1 MGNKIG
7 IIYFSGTGNTKFVAQ
22 NIAKKLQQ
30 WGEELDLINIEKDK
44 IIPTHY
50 KYLIIGGPIY
60 IDRYPEILIKYAS
73 RSSLKIF
80 SIFPLIEINFSRKIS
95 ISTSA
100 FDLLASFKFNFSN
113 I

>member
-60 IDRYPEILIKYAS
+60 IDRYPEILIKYAKDN
-73 RSSLKIF
+73 LK
-80 SIFPLIEINFSRKIS
+80 NNKI
-95 ISTSA
+95 
-100 FDLLASFKFNFSN
+100 KKEKSN
-113 I
+113 PKENKPIDHDIKIYKK

>member
-1 MGNKIG
+1 MGNKIA

-60 IDRYPEILIKYAS
+60 ID
-73 RSSLKIF
+73 KIG
-80 SIFPLIEINFSRKIS
+80 R
-95 ISTSA
+95 A
-100 FDLLASFKFNFSN
+100 HV
-113 I
+113 